1 MSDTMDIGVVLFVG
15 ILVLLAFGLTVAGFA
30 LKRPSLALSAMASW
44 FIVCITSYLQ
54 EGAIYNALFWIS
66 IALTI
71 VSGMEGALIRR
82 GGEDRAEEEVDYR
95 NEMQK
100 AIENRDLTIEAQRV
114 ARRSGKYRI

>member
-1 MSDTMDIGVVLFVG
+1 MLIFLIAG
-15 ILVLLAFGLTVAGFA
+15 LALCLMVAGFA
-30 LKRPSLALSAMASW
+30 FKRSSLVLTSMGIW
-44 FIVCITSYLQ
+44 FIMCVYCYL
-54 EGAIYNALFWIS
+54 EDGDIYNALFWIS